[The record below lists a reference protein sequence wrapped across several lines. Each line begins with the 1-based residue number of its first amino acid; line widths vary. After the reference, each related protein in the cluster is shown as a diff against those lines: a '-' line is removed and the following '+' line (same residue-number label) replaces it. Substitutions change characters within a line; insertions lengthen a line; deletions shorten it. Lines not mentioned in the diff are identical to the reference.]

1 MKLDSIITPELALL
15 ESLQRGTDPLTRKNL
30 QVMHE
35 NFVVPYSQWLKGQY
49 TLLEAEMTAD
59 QITQAFGYAEK
70 IATAGGDNRSMLGK
84 GADVVGAG
92 AKGAADLAVKGAKGA
107 KDLAAKLVPQAVK
120 DKFTKSLPPADAG
133 PVAGFEQKATQA
145 IAGIQDPKAK
155 QSLMDKI
162 KIGLQNPATQQLIMV
177 GVSGIAGVIAS
188 TATAGIGGYAGAA
201 AAGAITGSLL
211 GAINAKMQGKSWA
224 DTGKA
229 ALKGAALGAAGGLIG
244 KGVADAGSA
253 AIDAVKGSNAPT
265 GPAGAPG
272 AQDDAT
278 GVDAAVQKN
287 ATDDWQKLAQKA
299 DGLALAASGNS
310 TNPDGTASPA
320 MAKYMQAQADS
331 QAAYNKINPTDGY
344 NAPDPSAPAGGGMQN
359 FDGSAMT
366 NAQMSANMDRVAPVA
381 GGANDP
387 NKYYNSLSADQ
398 QRATDDSIV
407 AQANQASGT
416 PHTTADGQVIPPG
429 ASRQGN
435 TIYNNSDPADP
446 NVMADIKTKQDYY
459 KNDPAGQAEY
469 AKIMAP
475 DRISDGP
482 SAPINANA
490 GQQQVDLN
498 NMVQNK
504 IDTGAIPAPQ
514 GATPADTGTSA
525 APATGFKEV
534 TPQGDVVGQLK
545 DLVGQ
550 GYQVQRS
557 QTDPGSIAVFD
568 KDGNPMQTLKVGG
581 FNASRMSAAANG
593 ILLRSGHS
601 PVPAINENV
610 DYELTARMWA
620 LRNRVGKPY
629 SKIHM
634 TEAAIRRAFE
644 MAASSQLN
652 EGPMDWIKKKAGQA
666 ADFVKTKVGNVT
678 NKITAD
684 KLQQAW
690 TKAGSPTDS
699 VEVGKIMAANGVPQD
714 SVDQILKNMGVPN
727 APAAPAQAGADAG
740 GTTPPTQ
747 DPAQAGGA
755 TPPAKAGGRDIPV
768 DPSSVAPPDA
778 KQGAGGAPTPT
789 PTAQADT
796 PDANGAITT
805 RLDNPGNN
813 NAPAGFF
820 NPNGPKT
827 GASTPPTQAQ
837 AGGTSTP
844 PTNKEI
850 AQGAI
855 AKAQDSSK
863 GGSGPT
869 NVTGT
874 IQKGA
879 EELQGI
885 TGAIKAGQGMGT
897 SGTSLM
903 QPRDGSSTASEVKIK
918 DEKGQEHA
926 YKKVGQKWYDK
937 DNKEVPPAIAAML
950 DKQAQQQAA
959 LGKDKNAAPLAG
971 PQGEIPGAKPPVPAK
986 PGATPPATAGA
997 TAPAPAKQEPVKIG
1011 GQTLDPKNPAD
1022 KKIIDQVQAQQGAA
1036 QTPPAATPATSA
1048 TAQQPGATPPAKPG
1062 ALDPRDLNKDGTVDA
1077 TEKSIA
1083 RNQAKTGAKPPAATT
1098 APGATAATPP
1108 AATTAPASQS
1118 PEDIRKAKQADAAKA
1133 AQAQMTAKPAPAA
1146 TAEPVPGETPAQTA
1160 AKAHTGGKVAGQL
1173 SQTPNAIRK
1182 RDARAA
1188 TAQAKT
1194 TGNDVM
1200 GRMAKQ
1206 LGGAPAGGPAQ
1217 AEPTATPAA
1226 TPDFSKTMTG
1236 YGKTTTNAPTGVPS
1250 VAKPA
1255 VPAATNATTEPAA
1268 VAPKAKRS
1276 VTGDV
1281 PVPDNFGKQPEMAGI
1296 DFSAVLLR
1304 KMKQIV

>member
-15 ESLQRGTDPLTRKNL
+15 ESLQRGTDPVTHKNL
-30 QVMHE
+30 QIMHE
-35 NFVVPYSQWLKGQY
+35 NFVVPYSRWLKSQY

-211 GAINAKMQGKSWA
+211 GAINAKMQGKSWG

-253 AIDAVKGSNAPT
+253 AIDAVKGSNTPT

-310 TNPDGTASPA
+310 SNPDGTASPA

-344 NAPDPSAPAGGGMQN
+344 NAPMDGDTAPKVRANLDQWRADNTAGAGPL
-359 FDGSAMT
+359 DG
-366 NAQMSANMDRVAPVA
+366 
-381 GGANDP
+381 
-387 NKYYNSLSADQ
+387 
-398 QRATDDSIV
+398 
-407 AQANQASGT
+407 GT

-429 ASRQGN
+429 ASQRGN

-446 NVMADIKTKQDYY
+446 NVMADIKAKQDYY

-525 APATGFKEV
+525 APAAGYKEV

-634 TEAAIRRAFE
+634 TEAAIRRAFVL
-644 MAASSQLN
+644 AASSQLN

-727 APAAPAQAGADAG
+727 TPAAPAGADAG
-740 GTTPPTQ
+740 GATPPTQAPTPEAPPTQ

-778 KQGAGGAPTPT
+778 KQGAGGAPTP
-789 PTAQADT
+789 
-796 PDANGAITT
+796 
-805 RLDNPGNN
+805 
-813 NAPAGFF
+813 
-820 NPNGPKT
+820 
-827 GASTPPTQAQ
+827 PTQAQ

-844 PTNKEI
+844 PGNKEI

-863 GGSGPT
+863 GTTGKPAT
-869 NVTGT
+869 DITGT

-903 QPRDGSSTASEVKIK
+903 QPRDGSSTAGEVKIK

-937 DNKEVPPAIAAML
+937 DNKEVPLAIAAML

-1036 QTPPAATPATSA
+1036 QTPPAATPATPATPA

-1083 RNQAKTGAKPPAATT
+1083 RNQAKTGAQQ
-1098 APGATAATPP
+1098 PGAAPPTAPP
-1108 AATTAPASQS
+1108 AATTAPAGQS

-1133 AQAQMTAKPAPAA
+1133 AQAQMTAKPVPAA
-1146 TAEPVPGETPAQTA
+1146 TTPATEPATTAEPVPGETPAQTV
-1160 AKAHTGGKVAGQL
+1160 AKTRTGGKVAGQV

-1182 RDARAA
+1182 RDARAVA
-1188 TAQAKT
+1188 AQAKT

-1206 LGGAPAGGPAQ
+1206 LGAAPAGGPAQ
-1217 AEPTATPAA
+1217 VEPAATPAA

-1236 YGKTTTNAPTGVPS
+1236 YGKTTTNAPAGVPTPT
-1250 VAKPA
+1250 VTPA
-1255 VPAATNATTEPAA
+1255 VPATTNATTEP
-1268 VAPKAKRS
+1268 VTTAPKVKRS

-1281 PVPDNFGKQPEMAGI
+1281 PVPDNFGKQLQTAGI

>member
-1 MKLDSIITPELALL
+1 MKLDSIMPPELALL
-15 ESLQRGTDPLTRKNL
+15 ESLQRGTDPLTHKNL

-35 NFVVPYSQWLKGQY
+35 NFVVPYSRWLKSQY

-59 QITQAFGYAEK
+59 QITQAFGSAEK

-92 AKGAADLAVKGAKGA
+92 AKGAADLAVKGAKGT

-177 GVSGIAGVIAS
+177 GVSGIAGVIAG

-211 GAINAKMQGKSWA
+211 GAINAKMQGKSWG

-244 KGVADAGSA
+244 KGVTDAAGA
-253 AIDAVKGSNAPT
+253 AANAFQNRNDPT
-265 GPAGAPG
+265 GPVGAPG
-272 AQDDAT
+272 AQDDVT
-278 GVDAAVQKN
+278 GVDDAVAKN
-287 ATDDWQKLAQKA
+287 AQQTENPQAKA
-299 DGLALAASGNS
+299 D
-310 TNPDGTASPA
+310 
-320 MAKYMQAQADS
+320 AQT
-331 QAAYNKINPTDGY
+331 AYNKIYPNE
-344 NAPDPSAPAGGGMQN
+344 NPAG
-359 FDGSAMT
+359 
-366 NAQMSANMDRVAPVA
+366 A
-381 GGANDP
+381 GG
-387 NKYYNSLSADQ
+387 
-398 QRATDDSIV
+398 
-407 AQANQASGT
+407 
-416 PHTTADGQVIPPG
+416 
-429 ASRQGN
+429 
-435 TIYNNSDPADP
+435 
-446 NVMADIKTKQDYY
+446 
-459 KNDPAGQAEY
+459 E
-469 AKIMAP
+469 
-475 DRISDGP
+475 
-482 SAPINANA
+482 APINSNA

-498 NMVQNK
+498 AMVQNK
-504 IDTGAIPAPQ
+504 IDTGAIPTPQ
-514 GATPADTGTSA
+514 GPQSYQGQSQTDTTDVGTAAGSAPTA
-525 APATGFKEV
+525 APAAGFKEV

-581 FNASRMSAAANG
+581 FSASRMSAAANG

-629 SKIHM
+629 GKIHM
-634 TEAAIRRAFE
+634 TEAAIQRAFVL
-644 MAASSQLN
+644 AATGQLN

-727 APAAPAQAGADAG
+727 APAVPAQAGADAG
-740 GTTPPTQ
+740 TPETPPTQ
-747 DPAQAGGA
+747 APTPEAPPAQAGGA
-755 TPPAKAGGRDIPV
+755 TPPA
-768 DPSSVAPPDA
+768 
-778 KQGAGGAPTPT
+778 
-789 PTAQADT
+789 
-796 PDANGAITT
+796 
-805 RLDNPGNN
+805 
-813 NAPAGFF
+813 
-820 NPNGPKT
+820 
-827 GASTPPTQAQ
+827 QAQ
-837 AGGTSTP
+837 TGGTSTP

-863 GGSGPT
+863 GGSSPT

-903 QPRDGSSTASEVKIK
+903 QPRDGSNTAGEVKIK

-926 YKKVGQKWYDK
+926 YKKVGQKWYGK

-950 DKQAQQQAA
+950 DKQAVQQAA
-959 LGKDKNAAPLAG
+959 LAQGKKAAPLTG
-971 PQGEIPGAKPPVPAK
+971 PQGEIPGAKPPAPAK
-986 PGATPPATAGA
+986 AEPISVGGQKLDPKDPASAKIIAQVQQAQGGAQQAGA
-997 TAPAPAKQEPVKIG
+997 TSPNLGTQSDGKPIKP
-1011 GQTLDPKNPAD
+1011 GQKFDTETGKPL
-1022 KKIIDQVQAQQGAA
+1022 AQQPGTAL
-1036 QTPPAATPATSA
+1036 PA
-1048 TAQQPGATPPAKPG
+1048 TAQQEPA

-1083 RNQAKTGAKPPAATT
+1083 RNQAKTGTKPPAATT
-1098 APGATAATPP
+1098 APAG
-1108 AATTAPASQS
+1108 QS

-1133 AQAQMTAKPAPAA
+1133 AQAQMTAKPAQAVTPPATEPA
-1146 TAEPVPGETPAQTA
+1146 TTAEPVPGETPAQTA
-1160 AKAHTGGKVAGQL
+1160 AKTRTGGKVAGQL

-1182 RDARAA
+1182 RDARAVA
-1188 TAQAKT
+1188 AQAKT

-1206 LGGAPAGGPAQ
+1206 LGTAPAGGPAQ
-1217 AEPTATPAA
+1217 AEPTATPTA

-1250 VAKPA
+1250 VAKPT

>member
-1 MKLDSIITPELALL
+1 MKLDSITAPELALL

-92 AKGAADLAVKGAKGA
+92 AKGA

-133 PVAGFEQKATQA
+133 PVEGFEQKATQA

-211 GAINAKMQGKSWA
+211 GAINAKMQGKSWG

-253 AIDAVKGSNAPT
+253 AVDALKGGNAPT

-272 AQDDAT
+272 AQDDVT
-278 GVDAAVQKN
+278 GVDDAVAKN
-287 ATDDWQKLAQKA
+287 AQTENPQAKAEWEKL
-299 DGLALAASGNS
+299 
-310 TNPDGTASPA
+310 
-320 MAKYMQAQADS
+320 
-331 QAAYNKINPTDGY
+331 
-344 NAPDPSAPAGGGMQN
+344 
-359 FDGSAMT
+359 
-366 NAQMSANMDRVAPVA
+366 
-381 GGANDP
+381 
-387 NKYYNSLSADQ
+387 
-398 QRATDDSIV
+398 
-407 AQANQASGT
+407 
-416 PHTTADGQVIPPG
+416 
-429 ASRQGN
+429 SRREEN
-435 TIYNNSDPADP
+435 L
-446 NVMADIKTKQDYY
+446 
-459 KNDPAGQAEY
+459 
-469 AKIMAP
+469 AP

-714 SVDQILKNMGVPN
+714 SVDQVLKNMGVPN

-740 GTTPPTQ
+740 GTTPPTQAPTPETPPTQ

-768 DPSSVAPPDA
+768 DPSSVAP
-778 KQGAGGAPTPT
+778 
-789 PTAQADT
+789 

-869 NVTGT
+869 NVTGI

-903 QPRDGSSTASEVKIK
+903 QPRGGSSTAGGVKIK

-959 LGKDKNAAPLAG
+959 LGKDKNATPLAG

-997 TAPAPAKQEPVKIG
+997 TPPAPAKQEPVKIG

-1098 APGATAATPP
+1098 ATGATATTPP

-1133 AQAQMTAKPAPAA
+1133 AQAQMTAKPAPTA
-1146 TAEPVPGETPAQTA
+1146 TAEPVPGETSAQTA

>member
-133 PVAGFEQKATQA
+133 PVEGFEQKATQA

-211 GAINAKMQGKSWA
+211 GAINAKMQGKSWG

-253 AIDAVKGSNAPT
+253 AIDAVKGSNTPT

-272 AQDDAT
+272 AQDDVT
-278 GVDAAVQKN
+278 GVDDAVAKN
-287 ATDDWQKLAQKA
+287 AQTE
-299 DGLALAASGNS
+299 
-310 TNPDGTASPA
+310 NPQ
-320 MAKYMQAQADS
+320 AK
-331 QAAYNKINPTDGY
+331 
-344 NAPDPSAPAGGGMQN
+344 
-359 FDGSAMT
+359 
-366 NAQMSANMDRVAPVA
+366 
-381 GGANDP
+381 
-387 NKYYNSLSADQ
+387 
-398 QRATDDSIV
+398 
-407 AQANQASGT
+407 
-416 PHTTADGQVIPPG
+416 ADGQVIPPG
-429 ASRQGN
+429 ASQRGN
-435 TIYNNSDPADP
+435 TVYNNSDPADP
-446 NVMADIKTKQDYY
+446 NVMADIEAKQDYY
-459 KNDPAGQAEY
+459 KNDPAERA
-469 AKIMAP
+469 
-475 DRISDGP
+475 RIEQTTGMPGAQLQDIAVNTANAGSLDGGE
-482 SAPINANA
+482 APINANA

-514 GATPADTGTSA
+514 GAIPADTGTSA

-644 MAASSQLN
+644 LAASSQLN

-747 DPAQAGGA
+747 
-755 TPPAKAGGRDIPV
+755 
-768 DPSSVAPPDA
+768 
-778 KQGAGGAPTPT
+778 
-789 PTAQADT
+789 
-796 PDANGAITT
+796 
-805 RLDNPGNN
+805 
-813 NAPAGFF
+813 
-820 NPNGPKT
+820 
-827 GASTPPTQAQ
+827 AQ

-850 AQGAI
+850 TQGAI

-903 QPRDGSSTASEVKIK
+903 QPRDGSSTAGEVKIK

-937 DNKEVPPAIAAML
+937 DNKEVPPAIAAIL
-950 DKQAQQQAA
+950 DKQAQQQTA

-1062 ALDPRDLNKDGTVDA
+1062 ATPPAKPGALDPRDLNKDGTVDA

-1083 RNQAKTGAKPPAATT
+1083 RNQAKTGATPPAATT
-1098 APGATAATPP
+1098 AP
-1108 AATTAPASQS
+1108 APASQS